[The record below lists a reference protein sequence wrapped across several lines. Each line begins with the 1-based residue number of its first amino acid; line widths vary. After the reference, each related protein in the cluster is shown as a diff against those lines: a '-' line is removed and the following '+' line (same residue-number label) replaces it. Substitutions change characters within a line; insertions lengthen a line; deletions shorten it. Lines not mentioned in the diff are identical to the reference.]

1 MHNPVAENRRGRGPS
16 TDDHW
21 ELRAERDRFVGFAF
35 AGGELLLEVD
45 AHHRIVFAAG
55 AVKSITGAEP
65 AAIIGKAMASLV
77 GEGDRRLLDRALRQ
91 AKENGRIGP
100 LALAFERGPA
110 GAVRITLSGR
120 CLPEKDEALYLVVN
134 RAGLRAASMPLDAK
148 HDAETGLLDKQSF
161 AEVAKALISAE
172 DRPQDL
178 ALALVQLQGLQDLR
192 QHAGNDA
199 VNELLGEV
207 GDFLRLHSVDG
218 AAVGR
223 LAADKFGVVTSAVTG
238 QGALKPGLERLVRV
252 HDPQGKTVQ
261 VHERGVELD
270 TAGLTPADAARALA
284 FTLARFVSNPE
295 EFSASSL
302 AESFRVQIA
311 ETVARMSQLKN
322 VILEKKIEVVFQPIV
337 DLQDRAIH
345 HHEMLA
351 RFEPNASPYQLIN
364 FAERIG
370 LIEDIDLLICQ
381 RGITVLA
388 AQRNDK
394 TAIAI
399 NISGRSLA
407 SDMFAQSLIGL
418 CEQRPALRERILFE
432 VTESAAI
439 EDLARVER
447 ILTQLRQSGH
457 GICLDDFGAGASSF
471 PYLQALPVDFVKIDG
486 VYVDRMMTSRKDRAI
501 VVAMVSMCSELD
513 IGTIAEKI
521 EHEEQARSL
530 RELGVGYGQGYLFG
544 KPALSP
550 ASAVA

>member
-1 MHNPVAENRRGRGPS
+1 MRNLVAEDGRGRGPS
-16 TDDHW
+16 SDDLR

-35 AGGELLLEVD
+35 AGGELLLEIGPD
-45 AHHRIVFAAG
+45 HRIVFAAG

-65 AAIIGKAMASLV
+65 AAVIGKAVRSLV
-77 GEGDRRLLDRALRQ
+77 ADRDRRLLDGALRQ
-91 AKENGRIGP
+91 AKDKGRTGP
-100 LALAFERGPA
+100 HTLTFERGAAGPA
-110 GAVRITLSGR
+110 RITLSGR
-120 CLPEKDEALYLVVN
+120 CLPEKDDALYLVVN
-134 RAGLRAASMPLDAK
+134 RASLRAASVPLDAK
-148 HDAETGLLDKQSF
+148 HDAETGVLDKQSF
-161 AEVAKALISAE
+161 AEFAKALVSAE

-178 ALALVQLQGLQDLR
+178 ALALVQLQGIQDLR

-199 VNELLGEV
+199 VDALLGEV
-207 GDFLRLHSVDG
+207 GAFLQLHSVDG

-252 HDPQGKTVQ
+252 HDPHSKTVH
-261 VHERGVELD
+261 VHERAVKLD

-284 FTLARFVSNPE
+284 FTLAQFVSRPE

-302 AESFRVQIA
+302 AESFRAQIA

-322 VILEKKIEVVFQPIV
+322 VILEKKIEVAFQPIV
-337 DLQDRAIH
+337 DLQGRAIH

-351 RFEPNASPYQLIN
+351 RFEPNASPYQLIS

-381 RGITVLA
+381 RGISVLA

-394 TAIAI
+394 TSIAI

-432 VTESAAI
+432 ITESAAI

-486 VYVDRMMTSRKDRAI
+486 VYVDRMTTSRKDRAI

-521 EHEEQARSL
+521 EHEEQALTL

-544 KPALSP
+544 KPTLSL
-550 ASAVA
+550 ASAIA

>member
-1 MHNPVAENRRGRGPS
+1 MRNLVAENGQGRGPS
-16 TDDHW
+16 PDDQR

-35 AGGELLLEVD
+35 AGGELLLEIGPD
-45 AHHRIVFAAG
+45 HRIVFAAG

-65 AAIIGKAMASLV
+65 AAVIGKAVRSLV
-77 GEGDRRLLDRALRQ
+77 ADGDRRLLDRALHQ
-91 AKENGRIGP
+91 AKDKGRTGP
-100 LALAFERGPA
+100 HTLTFERGAAGPA
-110 GAVRITLSGR
+110 RITLSGR

-134 RAGLRAASMPLDAK
+134 RASLMAASVPLDAK
-148 HDAETGLLDKQSF
+148 HDAETGVLDKQSF
-161 AEVAKALISAE
+161 AEFAKALVGAE

-178 ALALVQLQGLQDLR
+178 ALALVQLQGIQDLR

-199 VNELLGEV
+199 VDALLGEV
-207 GDFLRLHSVDG
+207 GAFLQLNSVDG

-223 LAADKFGVVTSAVTG
+223 LAADKFGVVTSAG

-252 HDPQGKTVQ
+252 HDPHSKTVQ
-261 VHERGVELD
+261 VHERAVKLD

-284 FTLARFVSNPE
+284 FTLSQFVSRPE

-302 AESFRVQIA
+302 AESFRAQIA

-322 VILEKKIEVVFQPIV
+322 VILEKKIEVAFQPIV
-337 DLQDRAIH
+337 DLQGRAIH

-351 RFEPNASPYQLIN
+351 RFEPNASPYQLIS

-381 RGITVLA
+381 RGISVLA

-394 TAIAI
+394 TSIAI

-418 CEQRPALRERILFE
+418 CAQRPALRERILFE
-432 VTESAAI
+432 ITESAAI

-486 VYVDRMMTSRKDRAI
+486 VYVDRMTTSRKDRAI
-501 VVAMVSMCSELD
+501 VVAMVSMCCELE

-521 EHEEQARSL
+521 EREEQALTL

-544 KPALSP
+544 KPTLSL
-550 ASAVA
+550 ASAIA